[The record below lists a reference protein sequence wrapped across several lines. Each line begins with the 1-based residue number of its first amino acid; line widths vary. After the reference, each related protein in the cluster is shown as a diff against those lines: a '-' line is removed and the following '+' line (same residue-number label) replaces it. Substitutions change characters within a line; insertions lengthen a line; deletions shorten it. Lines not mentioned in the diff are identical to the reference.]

1 MQNVKKYYV
10 CNIETGVIKAKL
22 SKLVALT
29 LNDSERLVKA
39 DDLKLEHHYF
49 DATKGKIVERLHFDV
64 GTWAGEEY
72 RVPLPV
78 GALLLWQGA
87 KYAVNDGQAE
97 VLVDQPGQHKMTL
110 IHPHYHTEVRTIENT
125 NAD

>member
-10 CNIETGVIKAKL
+10 CNTETGVIKTKL
-22 SKLVALT
+22 SRLVQLT
-29 LNDSERLVKA
+29 LNDNERVVQA
-39 DDLKLEHHYF
+39 DDLKIEHHYF
-49 DATKGKIVERLHFDV
+49 DTTKGKIVERHHFEV
-64 GTWAGEEY
+64 GTWMVDEY

-78 GALLLWQGA
+78 GTLLLWQGA
-87 KYAVNDGQAE
+87 KYTVNDGQAE

-110 IHPHYHTEVRTIENT
+110 IHPHYHTEVRTIENS